1 MRHRFL
7 ALRLLLACAPAFST
21 APGWAQTAEDATTA
35 MARARFK
42 EGVEFFD
49 KGDFEQAR
57 ASFLQAYALKKHPA
71 VLLNLAWSCLKAG
84 HPMEAEKYFEQFP
97 GDSKEVTDKQRA
109 DAADGLAQSRAKL
122 GRIQV
127 VAASGVEVTIDGE
140 RAGVAPLGEAVYVE
154 PGAHTVRTKGPDGS
168 VDIESVTV
176 LAGEERVAR
185 GSKAAVPA
193 STPPAAAAAPAPP
206 PPAPPPPP
214 PAPPPPTAAAPPPP
228 APAPPPP
235 APESPKSEVPPPA
248 HAEPRAEPTS
258 GRSFL
263 PANMVPVYVGGAI
276 TIVGAGVAIALG
288 AFKQDALSNA
298 NATAGNIRAQGR
310 TCPAPAGSEAA
321 LVSAC
326 SILATDNDN
335 VNADA
340 TGANV
345 AIGVA
350 VAGIVG
356 TVVYWVLAD
365 KAGGGPASGRAA
377 ITPIVGPSVGGLAV
391 SGGF

>member
-7 ALRLLLACAPAFST
+7 ALSLLLGCAPAFST

-84 HPMEAEKYFEQFP
+84 HPLEAEKYFEQFP

-127 VAASGVEVTIDGE
+127 VAAAGAEVTLDGE
-140 RAGVAPLGEAVYVE
+140 RAGVAPLAEAIYVE
-154 PGAHTVRTKGPDGS
+154 PGAHTVRTKGADGT

-185 GSKAAVPA
+185 GSKAAAPVAAP
-193 STPPAAAAAPAPP
+193 PPAAVAPAPP
-206 PPAPPPPP
+206 P
-214 PAPPPPTAAAPPPP
+214 APPPP

-235 APESPKSEVPPPA
+235 APVAQPAPAPAPESPKGEAPPPTR
-248 HAEPRAEPTS
+248 AETRAEPAF
-258 GRSFL
+258 GKSFF
-263 PANMVPVYVGGAI
+263 PANMVPVYVGGAL
-276 TIVGAGVAIALG
+276 TIVSAGVAIALG
-288 AFKQDALSNA
+288 ASKQDALSNA
-298 NATAGNIRAQGR
+298 NATAGNIRAQGG
-310 TCPAPAGSEAA
+310 TCPAPAASEAA
-321 LVSAC
+321 LVNAC
-326 SILATDNDN
+326 SILASDNDN

-350 VAGIVG
+350 VASLVG
-356 TVVYWVLAD
+356 TVVYWAVAD
-365 KAGGGPASGRAA
+365 KAGTSPSSGRAM
-377 ITPIVGPSVGGLAV
+377 ITPIVGPSVGGVAV
-391 SGGF
+391 TGAF

>member
-7 ALRLLLACAPAFST
+7 ALSLLLACAPAFST

-57 ASFLQAYALKKHPA
+57 ASFLQAYALKRHPA

-84 HPMEAEKYFEQFP
+84 HPLEAEKYFEQFP
-97 GDSKEVTDKQRA
+97 ADSKEVTDKQRA

-127 VAASGVEVTIDGE
+127 IAASGAEVTLDGE
-140 RAGVAPLGEAVYVE
+140 RAGVAPLAEAIYVE
-154 PGAHTVRTKGPDGS
+154 PGAHTVRTKGADGTID
-168 VDIESVTV
+168 VESVTV

-185 GSKAAVPA
+185 GSKAAAPVA
-193 STPPAAAAAPAPP
+193 TPPAAAVAPT
-206 PPAPPPPP
+206 
-214 PAPPPPTAAAPPPP
+214 PPPTPPPP
-228 APAPPPP
+228 APAPAPPPVPAAPPGPPP
-235 APESPKSEVPPPA
+235 APESTKSEVQPP
-248 HAEPRAEPTS
+248 PRAETPAPPAP
-258 GRSFL
+258 GKSFF

-276 TIVGAGVAIALG
+276 TIVSAGVAIALG

-321 LVSAC
+321 LINAC
-326 SILATDNDN
+326 SVLASDNDN

-345 AIGVA
+345 AVGVA
-350 VAGIVG
+350 VAGLVG

-365 KAGGGPASGRAA
+365 KAGTSPSSGRATIA
-377 ITPIVGPSVGGLAV
+377 PILGPSVGGLAV
-391 SGGF
+391 MGEF

>member
-7 ALRLLLACAPAFST
+7 ALSLLLASAPAFST
-21 APGWAQTAEDATTA
+21 ASVWAQPAEDATTT

-71 VLLNLAWSCLKAG
+71 VLLNLAWSCLKSG
-84 HPMEAEKYFEQFP
+84 HPLEAQKYFEQFP
-97 GDSKEVTDKQRA
+97 NDSKEVTDKQRA

-127 VAASGVEVTIDGE
+127 IAASGAEVSLDGE
-140 RAGVAPLGEAVYVE
+140 RVGVAPLAEAIYVE
-154 PGAHTVRTKGPDGS
+154 PGAHTVRTKGPDGAAD
-168 VDIESVTV
+168 VESVTV
-176 LAGEERVAR
+176 LAGEERVAH
-185 GSKAAVPA
+185 GSKAAPPAVVPA
-193 STPPAAAAAPAPP
+193 PTPAPAPA
-206 PPAPPPPP
+206 PAPVAS
-214 PAPPPPTAAAPPPP
+214 PAP
-228 APAPPPP
+228 APAPPPVPAPPPEPPKSAPPPAPVEP
-235 APESPKSEVPPPA
+235 APEA
-248 HAEPRAEPTS
+248 TS
-258 GRSFL
+258 GKSFF
-263 PANMVPVYVGGAI
+263 PANMVPVYIGGAI
-276 TIVGAGVAIALG
+276 TIVGAGAAIALG

-298 NATAGNIRAQGR
+298 NATAGNIRSQGG
-310 TCPAPAGSEAA
+310 TCPAPTGASAA
-321 LVSAC
+321 LLNAC

-350 VAGIVG
+350 VAGLVG
-356 TVVYWVLAD
+356 TVVYWAIAD
-365 KAGGGPASGRAA
+365 KAGGSPRSGRAT
-377 ITPIVGPSVGGLAV
+377 ITPIVGRSLGGLALA
-391 SGGF
+391 GEF

>member
-7 ALRLLLACAPAFST
+7 ALSLLLACAPAFST

-84 HPMEAEKYFEQFP
+84 HPLEAEKYFGQFP
-97 GDSKEVTDKQRA
+97 ADSKEVTDKQRA

-127 VAASGVEVTIDGE
+127 IAASGAEVTLDGE
-140 RAGVAPLGEAVYVE
+140 RAGVAPLPEAIYVE
-154 PGAHTVRTKGPDGS
+154 PGAHTVRTQGADGT
-168 VDIESVTV
+168 VDVESVTV

-185 GSKAAVPA
+185 GSKAAAPVA
-193 STPPAAAAAPAPP
+193 APPAAAVAPPPPPTPPPPVPAPP
-206 PPAPPPPP
+206 PPAAP
-214 PAPPPPTAAAPPPP
+214 PA
-228 APAPPPP
+228 PPP
-235 APESPKSEVPPPA
+235 APESTKSEVQPPA
-248 HAEPRAEPTS
+248 HAETPAQPAP
-258 GRSFL
+258 GKSFF

-276 TIVGAGVAIALG
+276 TIVSAGVAIALG

-321 LVSAC
+321 LINAC
-326 SILATDNDN
+326 SVLASDNDN

-345 AIGVA
+345 AAGIA
-350 VAGIVG
+350 VAGLVG

-365 KAGGGPASGRAA
+365 KAGTSPSSGRAT

-391 SGGF
+391 TGDF

>member
-7 ALRLLLACAPAFST
+7 AVSLLLASAPAFST
-21 APGWAQTAEDATTA
+21 APCRGQTADDATTT

-49 KGDFEQAR
+49 KGDFEHAR

-84 HPMEAEKYFEQFP
+84 HPLEAEKYFEQFP
-97 GDSKEVTDKQRA
+97 GDSKDVTDKQRA

-127 VAASGVEVTIDGE
+127 VAASGAEVNLDGE
-140 RAGVAPLGEAVYVE
+140 RVGVAPLPDGIYVE
-154 PGAHTVRTKGPDGS
+154 PGAHTVRTKGADGAI
-168 VDIESVTV
+168 DTESVTV
-176 LAGEERVAR
+176 MAGEERVAR

-193 STPPAAAAAPAPP
+193 AAPPPATATPAPLAPP
-206 PPAPPPPP
+206 PPAPVAQ
-214 PAPPPPTAAAPPPP
+214 PAP

-235 APESPKSEVPPPA
+235 APAAPPPPSPAPETAKSPVPPPRA
-248 HAEPRAEPTS
+248 EAPAEPPS
-258 GRSFL
+258 GKSFF
-263 PANMVPVYVGGAI
+263 PANMIPVYVGGAI
-276 TIVGAGVAIALG
+276 TIVSAGVAIALG

-298 NATAGNIRAQGR
+298 NATAGNIRSQGG
-310 TCPAPAGSEAA
+310 TCPAPAGSSAA
-321 LVSAC
+321 LVNAC
-326 SILATDNDN
+326 SILKNDNDN

-350 VAGIVG
+350 VVGLVG
-356 TVVYWVLAD
+356 TVVYWTLAD
-365 KAGGGPASGRAA
+365 KAGSGPGSGRAA
-377 ITPIVGPSVGGLAV
+377 ITPIVGRSVGGLAV
-391 SGGF
+391 SGDF